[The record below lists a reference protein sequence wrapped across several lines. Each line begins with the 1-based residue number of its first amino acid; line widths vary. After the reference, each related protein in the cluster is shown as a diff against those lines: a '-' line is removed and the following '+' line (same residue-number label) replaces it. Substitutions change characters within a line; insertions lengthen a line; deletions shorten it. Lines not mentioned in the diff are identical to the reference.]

1 VTNELATDSAG
12 PSRDALIAA
21 IMGFFAGQDLLALE
35 DIRAALDREL
45 LTAGSDA
52 LIALRE
58 RLADDRGWDY
68 YPPDPIAR
76 RVHHLLAD
84 RFLAPE
90 SGVSGAHH
98 LAAVSA
104 APVVIL
110 ANHLSYADANV
121 VEVLLQRISGAPLAD
136 RLTALAGP
144 KVFTSRERRFSS
156 LCFGTVKVPQSAEV
170 SSGDAVLTPREVARA
185 ARRSI
190 GAACKRL
197 AAGDALL
204 LFGEGT
210 RSRTGAMQPMLSGVA
225 RYLEVPGTW
234 ILPIGLSGPEAL
246 FAVTDSVLRPARIFM
261 QVGVPIRAGLLLA
274 AAGGDRRTVMD
285 AVGLAIAPLVPES
298 YRGVYAYA
306 ADFRDAATAL
316 AAAQSPAS
324 LPPHA

>member
-1 VTNELATDSAG
+1 MTNELPADSAG
-12 PSRDALIAA
+12 PSRDAVIAA
-21 IMGFFAGQDLLALE
+21 IMAFFAGQDLLALE
-35 DIRAALDREL
+35 DIRAALEREL

-52 LIALRE
+52 LLALKE
-58 RLADDRGWDY
+58 RLADDRGWGY
-68 YPPDPIAR
+68 YSPDPIAR

-90 SGVSGAHH
+90 SGVGGARH
-98 LAAVSA
+98 LAAVSG

-110 ANHLSYADANV
+110 VNHLSYADANV
-121 VEVLLQRISGAPLAD
+121 VEVLLQRIGAAPLAD
-136 RLTALAGP
+136 RLSALAGP

-156 LCFGTVKVPQSAEV
+156 LCFGTIKVPQSAEV

-185 ARRSI
+185 ARQSI
-190 GAACKRL
+190 DAAGRRL

-210 RSRTGAMQPMLSGVA
+210 RSRTGAMQPMLAGVA
-225 RYLEVPGTW
+225 RYLEVPNSW

-261 QVGVPIRAGLLLA
+261 QVGAPIRASLLLT

-298 YRGVYAYA
+298 YRGVYTYA

-316 AAAQSPAS
+316 AAAQSTAS
-324 LPPHA
+324 LPHA